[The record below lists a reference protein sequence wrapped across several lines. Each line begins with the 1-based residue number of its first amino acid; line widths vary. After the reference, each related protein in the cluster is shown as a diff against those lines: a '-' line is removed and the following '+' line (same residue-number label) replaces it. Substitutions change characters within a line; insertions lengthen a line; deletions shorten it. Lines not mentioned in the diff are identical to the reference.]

1 MINRLPHYYR
11 KSTVVKNVYNAINSA
26 FSELS
31 AKIDTAE
38 KDLFI
43 VTAQNFG
50 RHEKDVG
57 LTGTVADSEV
67 RRQRVISRLR
77 GNGMLTVEALK
88 ALVVSYEPTGCV
100 ITEDF
105 LNSTVTIFFNGIH
118 GRPNNFDEIEAA
130 VKEVIPA
137 HIAVEYKFINNTWGD
152 IRNFTWEDLSKKT
165 WEDVL
170 NKEAETWNS

>member
-11 KSTVVKNVYNAINSA
+11 KSQVVKNVYNAINSA

-137 HIAVEYKFINNTWGD
+137 HIAVEYKFVCNTWKNISAITWANVLNQTWDD
-152 IRNFTWEDLSKKT
+152 IMVKEDLT
-165 WEDVL
+165 
-170 NKEAETWNS
+170 